1 MEMPL
6 PKEHD
11 TKTIHMPLEGASI
24 GLIFFLSLRTVVQT
38 AQRNLQASV
47 APVER

>member
-24 GLIFFLSLRTVVQT
+24 GLIFLSLRTVVQT